1 MPVRDPMHALRG
13 RSPTYCSTPSFVPST
28 HIGATTAS
36 QENRLDPIIECI
48 TVDCGDARRV
58 SEFWA
63 QVLGYVI
70 EDEKGDWV
78 LMRPSEGLGPRLAF
92 APVPEPKT
100 VKNRVHLDIQ
110 PSGTTLESEVER
122 LGALGATRVR
132 LARNAPDEIHTV
144 M

>member
-1 MPVRDPMHALRG
+1 M
-13 RSPTYCSTPSFVPST
+13 
-28 HIGATTAS
+28 
-36 QENRLDPIIECI
+36 
-48 TVDCGDARRV
+48 